1 MRQPWVRQTWAGGM
15 APSLP
20 AARAER
26 SALRCA
32 FRRAMDALYWLMA
45 GIAGATLVLI
55 AAIIPWGVYTR
66 YIRESAASWP
76 EPAAILLSVV
86 LTFFGAAACYR
97 ADLHMRITVL
107 RRLLIPSL
115 QRAAEIVAE
124 LLVGAVSL
132 FMTVWGIGLCE
143 TTWHQTIDEFP
154 WLSVGVTYL
163 PIPIG
168 GVVTILFVIERIT
181 LGPPAGATAFQH
193 MSEPE

>member
-1 MRQPWVRQTWAGGM
+1 MRQPRTGG
-15 APSLP
+15 AARPLP
-20 AARAER
+20 ATRDER
-26 SALRCA
+26 TTPRRA
-32 FRRAMDALYWLMA
+32 FRRAMDALYWLMS

-66 YIRESAASWP
+66 YIKESAASWP
-76 EPAAILLSVV
+76 EPAAILLSIV

-115 QRAAEIVAE
+115 RRAADIVAE

-132 FMTVWGIGLCE
+132 FMTVWGIGLCQ
-143 TTWHQTIDEFP
+143 TTWHQTIDAFP

-168 GVVTILFVIERIT
+168 GVVTLLFVIERI
-181 LGPPAGATAFQH
+181 LIGPPSGEVTLLH
-193 MSEPE
+193 GPEPD